1 MTPTLLLPLGLA
13 ALGAIL
19 VPLVL
24 HLARRTE
31 QRPTDFAALRWLR
44 QKPRPRHRPKF
55 DELPLLASRI
65 LLLALLALFLAGPAL
80 LNTQDATPVIAFA
93 PGIDPAT
100 VARDAKARA
109 IWLVPGFPPTDTPAP
124 QRAVPIASLVRQLDM
139 QTAATAPLTIVV
151 PATLDGADAERPR
164 VSHRVRWHIVP
175 GAVAAGKPAP
185 SPLRL
190 ALRTDTAHATGARY
204 IRAAAAALE
213 LPIDSDGPPRAV
225 PTPTTALIWLAGG
238 PLPAAITR
246 WVERGGTA
254 LVASDTVIEAGPTVP
269 AWHDETGRPLV
280 EMRAQGKGH
289 VARLLQP
296 LDPITM
302 PALVEPAFPKTLAD
316 LLAPAPPP
324 TRVEASAY
332 RPLPGG
338 LAPASQSRDLRPWFA
353 LAIAAAW
360 LVERWLATRA
370 KRAIAP

>member
-55 DELPLLASRI
+55 DELLLLATRI
-65 LLLALLALFLAGPAL
+65 LLLALVAVFLAGPAL

-93 PGIDPAT
+93 PGVDRASM
-100 VARDAKARA
+100 ARDAKARA
-109 IWLVPGFPPTDTPAP
+109 IWLAPGFPPIETPAP
-124 QRAVPIASLVRQLDM
+124 PDAVPIGSLIRQLDT
-139 QTAATAPLTIVV
+139 QTAATAPLTLVV

-164 VSHRVRWHIVP
+164 VSHRVRWHIAR
-175 GAVAAGKPAP
+175 GAVPASKPAP

-190 ALRTDTAHATGARY
+190 TLRTDTAHATGARY
-204 IRAAAAALE
+204 IRAAAAALGLATDAGDPARG
-213 LPIDSDGPPRAV
+213 LPK
-225 PTPTTALIWLAGG
+225 PTTALIWLASG
-238 PLPAAITR
+238 PLPAAVTR
-246 WVERGGTA
+246 WIEHGGTA

-269 AWHDETGRPLV
+269 AWRDETGRPLV
-280 EMRAQGKGH
+280 ETRSQGKGH

-296 LDPITM
+296 LGPITM
-302 PALVEPAFPKTLAD
+302 PALVEPAFPKALAE

-324 TRVEASAY
+324 MRVEASAY

-338 LAPASQSRDLRPWFA
+338 LPPASQSDDLRPWFA

>member
-1 MTPTLLLPLGLA
+1 
-13 ALGAIL
+13 
-19 VPLVL
+19 
-24 HLARRTE
+24 
-31 QRPTDFAALRWLR
+31 
-44 QKPRPRHRPKF
+44 
-55 DELPLLASRI
+55 
-65 LLLALLALFLAGPAL
+65 
-80 LNTQDATPVIAFA
+80 
-93 PGIDPAT
+93 
-100 VARDAKARA
+100 
-109 IWLVPGFPPTDTPAP
+109 
-124 QRAVPIASLVRQLDM
+124 VPIGSLVRQLDT

-213 LPIDSDGPPRAV
+213 LPIDSDGPARAV

-238 PLPAAITR
+238 PLPAAVTR
-246 WVERGGTA
+246 WVEQGGTA

-280 EMRAQGKGH
+280 ETRAQGKGH
-289 VARLLQP
+289 IARLLQP

-370 KRAIAP
+370 ERAIAP

>member
-55 DELPLLASRI
+55 DELPLLAIRI
-65 LLLALLALFLAGPAL
+65 LLIALLAIFLARPAL
-80 LNTQDATPVIAFA
+80 LNTQDTTPVIAFA
-93 PGIDPAT
+93 PGIEPAT
-100 VARDAKARA
+100 VTRDARARA
-109 IWLVPGFPPTDTPAP
+109 IWLAPGFPPIDTPVP
-124 QRAVPIASLVRQLDM
+124 QRAVPIGSLIRELDT
-139 QTAATAPLTIVV
+139 QTAAAAPLTVVV

-164 VSHRVRWHIVP
+164 VSHRVRWRVVP
-175 GAVAAGKPAP
+175 GAMAANRPVP

-204 IRAAAAALE
+204 IRAATDALD
-213 LPIDSDGPPRAV
+213 LAIDVGDPGRALPPR
-225 PTPTTALIWLAGG
+225 TTALIWLARG
-238 PLPAAITR
+238 PLPTT
-246 WVERGGTA
+246 VERWIAQGGTA
-254 LVASDTVIEAGPTVP
+254 LVASDAVIAAAPTVP
-269 AWHDETGRPLV
+269 ALQDETGAPLV
-280 EMRAQGKGH
+280 EARAQGKGH
-289 VARLLQP
+289 VLRLLRS
-296 LDPITM
+296 LDPIAM
-302 PALVEPAFPKTLAD
+302 PALVEPDFPKTLAH

-324 TRVEASAY
+324 TQVEASAY
-332 RPLPGG
+332 QPLHGG
-338 LAPASQSRDLRPWFA
+338 LLPASQSRDLRPWFA

>member
-24 HLARRTE
+24 HLARRNE

-55 DELPLLASRI
+55 DELLLLATRI
-65 LLLALLALFLAGPAL
+65 MLLALLAVFLAGPAL

-100 VARDAKARA
+100 VARDVKARA
-109 IWLVPGFPPTDTPAP
+109 IWLAPGFPPIETPAP
-124 QRAVPIASLVRQLDM
+124 PGAVPIGSLIRQLDT
-139 QTAATAPLTIVV
+139 QTAATAPLTFIV

-164 VSHRVRWHIVP
+164 VSHHVRWHIVP
-175 GAVAAGKPAP
+175 GAVAASKPTP

-213 LPIDSDGPPRAV
+213 LPIDSGDPAHAV
-225 PTPTTALIWLAGG
+225 PKTTTALIWLAGG
-238 PLPAAITR
+238 PLPAAVTR
-246 WVERGGTA
+246 WIEQGGTA
-254 LVASDTVIEAGPTVP
+254 LVASDTVIEAGATVP

-280 EMRAQGKGH
+280 ETRAQGKGR

-296 LDPITM
+296 FDPMAM
-302 PALVEPAFPKTLAD
+302 PALVEPAFPKALAE

-324 TRVEASAY
+324 MRVEASVY

-338 LAPASQSRDLRPWFA
+338 LPPASQSRDLRPWFA
-353 LAIAAAW
+353 LTIAVAW